1 MILFIKGDKL
11 NKTLNNKKNKKLH
24 DIHASI
30 RFLENLSQ
38 EIVAAEKLS
47 DIQDK
52 DILIKF
58 NQVIQIIKKELLL
71 K

>member
-1 MILFIKGDKL
+1 M
-11 NKTLNNKKNKKLH
+11 NKKDTSKNKKKLH

-38 EIVAAEKLS
+38 EIEVAEKLS

-52 DILIKF
+52 NILLKF
-58 NQVIQIIKKELLL
+58 NQVIQIIKKELLG